1 MTETKIDD
9 EMTVL
14 TPTKVTTLFVMG
26 VANGRRVSQTA
37 IAPRYVVVWPGMD
50 RWIAVTADSDN
61 RAKQQADR
69 MAALRHGGRVIKVV
83 E

>member
-9 EMTVL
+9 ETTVL
-14 TPTKVTTLFVMG
+14 TPTKVTPLFVMG
-26 VANGRRVSQTA
+26 VANGRRVSPTA

-50 RWIAVTADSDN
+50 RWIAVTGANDWQALDS
-61 RAKQQADR
+61 ASR
-69 MAALRHGGRVIKVV
+69 MAKLRRGGRVIKVV